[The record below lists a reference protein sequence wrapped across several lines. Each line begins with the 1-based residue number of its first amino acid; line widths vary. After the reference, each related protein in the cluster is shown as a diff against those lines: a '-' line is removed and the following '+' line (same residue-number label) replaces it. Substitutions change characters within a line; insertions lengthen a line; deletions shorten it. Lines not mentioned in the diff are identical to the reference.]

1 MKKLLIIAL
10 LFASCSEK
18 DEPNFCYTCV
28 QTMKT
33 TVSIPT
39 PGYPQVITSTF
50 ESCDGDKSGQTK
62 TTVSQNGI
70 TATTTTTTNCIKK

>member
-1 MKKLLIIAL
+1 MKKLLLISL

-28 QTMKT
+28 QTIRT

-39 PGYPQVITSTF
+39 PGYPQTINSTF
-50 ESCDGDKSGQTK
+50 ESCDGDKSGVT
-62 TTVSQNGI
+62 TATVSQSGI